1 MLISSCLSDNNYRDI
16 FLYDPN
22 GGMSSIIFIAIF
34 FLGSCRLNR
43 VKGEPPMPAK
53 KLNNPLPLD
62 DQLCYA
68 IYSAGM
74 AIQRVYKP
82 LLDDLG
88 LTYPQYLAL
97 NVLWREDKL
106 TVGSIAER
114 LALESS
120 TLTPLLKRLEAAGLL
135 RRTRSPANERQVV
148 VALTDKGRELRS
160 RAGCLADALLSS
172 SGQSPAHLNQINRD
186 VRELRDA
193 IYEHTGVWRSTA

>member
-1 MLISSCLSDNNYRDI
+1 
-16 FLYDPN
+16 
-22 GGMSSIIFIAIF
+22 
-34 FLGSCRLNR
+34 
-43 VKGEPPMPAK
+43 MPAK

-193 IYEHTGVWRSTA
+193 IYEHTGIWRSTA

>member
-1 MLISSCLSDNNYRDI
+1 
-16 FLYDPN
+16 
-22 GGMSSIIFIAIF
+22 
-34 FLGSCRLNR
+34 
-43 VKGEPPMPAK
+43 MPAK

-88 LTYPQYLAL
+88 LTYPQYLVL

-106 TVGSIAER
+106 TVGGIAER

-135 RRTRSPANERQVV
+135 RRTRNPANERQVV

>member
-1 MLISSCLSDNNYRDI
+1 
-16 FLYDPN
+16 
-22 GGMSSIIFIAIF
+22 
-34 FLGSCRLNR
+34 
-43 VKGEPPMPAK
+43 VPAK
-53 KLNNPLPLD
+53 KRNNPVPLD
-62 DQLCYA
+62 DQLCFA

-88 LTYPQYLAL
+88 LTYPQYPVL
-97 NVLWREDKL
+97 NILWREDKL

-135 RRTRSPANERQVV
+135 RRTRNPANERQVV
-148 VALTDKGRELRS
+148 VTLTDKGRELRS

-186 VRELRDA
+186 VRELREA
-193 IYEHTGVWRSTA
+193 IYENTGVWRSTA

>member
-1 MLISSCLSDNNYRDI
+1 
-16 FLYDPN
+16 
-22 GGMSSIIFIAIF
+22 
-34 FLGSCRLNR
+34 
-43 VKGEPPMPAK
+43 MPAK
-53 KLNNPLPLD
+53 KFNNPLPLD

-135 RRTRSPANERQVV
+135 RRTRYPANERQVV